1 MKSIFIKLLENEMD
15 NLAGDEASPVA
26 PPEAP
31 PAPPEAAPVD
41 DASMAVGD
49 ITLAK
54 GLALRVPGISSADRV
69 ALSVE
74 ISSSNI
80 DSIREKLHEI
90 LNIYDT
96 P

>member
-15 NLAGDEASPVA
+15 NLAGDEAPLEA

-31 PAPPEAAPVD
+31 PAPPAAPVD